1 MSDELLNRVKNHILP
16 LLTGYAIRFYRW
28 TDEDLQGA
36 GQVVLFR
43 MAGTAG
49 PSDHQIQYPDV
60 SVQMICNPDQVRAGD
75 AVMLSVLRF
84 LRSEAGFTSG
94 TVENFEPLS
103 QSGPS
108 YLENGRARFEMVI
121 RCLVEDH

>member
-1 MSDELLNRVKNHILP
+1 MSYELLNRVKDHILP
-16 LLTGYAIRFYRW
+16 LLTGYTIRFYRW

-43 MAGTAG
+43 MTGTAG

-84 LRSEAGFTSG
+84 LRSEAGFTSEP
-94 TVENFEPLS
+94 VENFEPLGLT
-103 QSGPS
+103 GPS